1 MSDTKIPEYAERGYP
16 NKKLVD
22 YAARLLRFIGRF
34 WTEADKRVGENIK
47 YWR

>member
-1 MSDTKIPEYAERGYP
+1 VAGPSTKSQVVSYIINFLKFVG
-16 NKKLVD
+16 K
-22 YAARLLRFIGRF
+22 F